1 MSPLVA
7 AALASSVSTLQ
18 LLLIASAFAD
28 ATDQHQRT
36 ALTAAAATGSLP
48 LPGKMFEKFS
58 FHFFLEVWDERIPAQ
73 CGYCIFRCDVKI
85 NIYIHIYIYIYIII
99 AFIIIHSF
107 SHPGCWE
114 STGFPTKDWL
124 VFGSCSTSMMGGRIY
139 SLIFGSLIKCWPEVG
154 WDA

>member
-18 LLLIASAFAD
+18 LLLVASASAD

-48 LPGKMFEKFS
+48 LPGMFEKSS

-73 CGYCIFRCDVKI
+73 CGYCIFRSK
-85 NIYIHIYIYIYIII
+85 YIII

-114 STGFPTKDWL
+114 SIGFPTKDWL
-124 VFGSCSTSMMGGRIY
+124 VFGSCSSSMTGGRIY
-139 SLIFGSLIKCWPEVG
+139 SLIVGSLIKCWPVVG
-154 WDA
+154 WDV

>member
-18 LLLIASAFAD
+18 LLLVASASAD

-48 LPGKMFEKFS
+48 LPGMFEKSS

-85 NIYIHIYIYIYIII
+85 KIYYNCIYHYT
-99 AFIIIHSF
+99 F
-107 SHPGCWE
+107 C
-114 STGFPTKDWL
+114 FPTLDVGNAL
-124 VFGSCSTSMMGGRIY
+124 VFQQRT
-139 SLIFGSLIKCWPEVG
+139 G
-154 WDA
+154 WFLGHVPVL